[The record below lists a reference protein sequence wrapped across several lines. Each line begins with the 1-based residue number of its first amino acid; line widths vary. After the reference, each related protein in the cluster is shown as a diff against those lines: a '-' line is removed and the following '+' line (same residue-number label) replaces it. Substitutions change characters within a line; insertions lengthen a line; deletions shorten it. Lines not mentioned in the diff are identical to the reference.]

1 MSDSWS
7 WAKRIFNLEDLLDL
21 ANKTDNVLYDN
32 ENGFVVHITLSNE
45 QCMDL
50 VEHFFTIQEAKPDEF
65 HERSYEYIDGFMSN
79 FVYFLQDYLDT
90 QHQGWE
96 QRRYGIEE

>member
-1 MSDSWS
+1 MTDSWS
-7 WAKRIFNLEDLLDL
+7 WAKRIFNLEDLLEI
-21 ANKTDNVLYDN
+21 ANKTDEVLHDN

-50 VEHFFTIQEAKPDEF
+50 VEHFFIIQEAKDDEF
-65 HERSYEYIDGFMSN
+65 HLISFEYIDNFMSN

-90 QHQGWE
+90 QHEGWE
-96 QRRYGIEE
+96 QRRHGIEE